1 MIADEQDPKP
11 KHNPGEFEFGEHAA
25 DAPHNPGE
33 PEFGQEP
40 GPAAPAAPPA
50 PAADPPDQERADA
63 ESAKGA

>member
-1 MIADEQDPKP
+1 MYTDPQDLRP

-40 GPAAPAAPPA
+40 GRNAPAEER
-50 PAADPPDQERADA
+50 QEQADA
-63 ESAKGA
+63 ESAEGA